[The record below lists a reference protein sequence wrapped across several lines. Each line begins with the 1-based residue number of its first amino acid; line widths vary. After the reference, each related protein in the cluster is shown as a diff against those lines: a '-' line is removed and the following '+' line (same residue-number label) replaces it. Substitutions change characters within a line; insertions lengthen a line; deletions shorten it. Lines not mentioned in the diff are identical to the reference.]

1 MFAVFEHG
9 GKQYKAKV
17 GDVVK
22 VEKINNSE
30 KELKEF
36 VFESILLVCNDK
48 NETIL
53 GTPYVKDASVVAKIL
68 DVIKDKK
75 VLIFK
80 KKRRHNYRRKMG
92 HRQTLTVVKVSA
104 IKLNT
109 SLKREKLSDGNK
121 SKTVEKKI
129 DKNVGEKN
137 GS

>member
-36 VFESILLVCNDK
+36 IFESVLLIYNDK

-53 GTPYVKDASVVAKIL
+53 GTPYVKDAFVVAKIL

-109 SLKREKLSDGNK
+109 SLKKEKLSDGNE

-129 DKNVGEKN
+129 EKNVGERN

>member
-17 GDVVK
+17 GDILK
-22 VEKINNSE
+22 VDKINNTE
-30 KELKEF
+30 KESKEHT
-36 VFESILLVCNDK
+36 FESILLVRDEN

-53 GTPYVKDASVVAKIL
+53 GTPYLKESSVVVKIL

-92 HRQTLTVVKVSA
+92 HRQTLTVIKVLQ
-104 IKLNT
+104 IKLKT
-109 SLKREKLSDGNK
+109 SSNREKLSDENK
-121 SKTVEKKI
+121 SKSVENKI
-129 DKNVGEKN
+129 DKNLGENN

>member
-17 GDVVK
+17 GDILK
-22 VEKINNSE
+22 VDKINNTK
-30 KELKEF
+30 KESKEHTF
-36 VFESILLVCNDK
+36 KSILLVRDEN

-53 GTPYVKDASVVAKIL
+53 GTPYLKESSIVVKIL

-75 VLIFK
+75 ILIFK

-92 HRQTLTVVKVSA
+92 HRQTLTVIKVLQ
-104 IKLNT
+104 IKLKT
-109 SLKREKLSDGNK
+109 SSNREKLSDENK
-121 SKTVEKKI
+121 SKSVENKI
-129 DKNVGEKN
+129 DKNLGENN

>member
-17 GDVVK
+17 GDILK
-22 VEKINNSE
+22 VDKINNTE
-30 KELKEF
+30 KEPKEHT
-36 VFESILLVCNDK
+36 FESILLVRDEN

-53 GTPYVKDASVVAKIL
+53 GTPYLKESSVVVKIL

-92 HRQTLTVVKVSA
+92 HRQTLTVIKVLQ
-104 IKLNT
+104 IKLKT
-109 SLKREKLSDGNK
+109 SSNREKLSDENK
-121 SKTVEKKI
+121 SKSVENKI
-129 DKNVGEKN
+129 DKNLGENN

>member
-17 GDVVK
+17 GDILK
-22 VEKINNSE
+22 VDKINNTK
-30 KELKEF
+30 KESKEHTF
-36 VFESILLVCNDK
+36 KSILLVRDEN

-53 GTPYVKDASVVAKIL
+53 GTPYLKESSIVVKIL

-75 VLIFK
+75 ILIFK

-92 HRQTLTVVKVSA
+92 HRQTLTVIKVLQ

-109 SLKREKLSDGNK
+109 SSNREKLSDENK
-121 SKTVEKKI
+121 SKSVENKI
-129 DKNVGEKN
+129 DKNLGENN

>member
-17 GDVVK
+17 GDILK
-22 VEKINNSE
+22 VDKINNTK
-30 KELKEF
+30 KEPKEHTF
-36 VFESILLVCNDK
+36 KSILLVRDEN

-53 GTPYVKDASVVAKIL
+53 GTPYLKESSIVVKIL

-92 HRQTLTVVKVSA
+92 HRQTLTVIKVLQ
-104 IKLNT
+104 IKLKT
-109 SLKREKLSDGNK
+109 SSNREKLSDENK
-121 SKTVEKKI
+121 SKSVENKI
-129 DKNVGEKN
+129 DKNLGENN

>member
-36 VFESILLVCNDK
+36 IFESVLLIYNDK

-53 GTPYVKDASVVAKIL
+53 GTPYVKDAFVVAKIL

-92 HRQTLTVVKVSA
+92 HRQTLTVVKVSS

-109 SLKREKLSDGNK
+109 SQKKEKLSDGNE

-129 DKNVGEKN
+129 EKNVGERN